1 MYLQTYLSVPLHSV
15 CQTFL
20 PAPLSIF
27 PIPPLS
33 PVSPVEPTEVKAQN
47 LSPNKVQLSWA
58 LLYTHNDQQ
67 PSSITIL
74 LTNLTDS
81 SPIETTLPGS
91 PTNHV
96 LDVVPGT
103 RYRAVLIANNEDGEM
118 STLPIYFRATP
129 AREP

>member
-1 MYLQTYLSVPLHSV
+1 MYLQTHLSVPLHSN
-15 CQTFL
+15 CQLSL

-33 PVSPVEPTEVKAQN
+33 PVAPVEPTEVKVQN

-58 LLYTHNDQQ
+58 LPYTHPDQQ
-67 PSSITIL
+67 PSSITVL
-74 LTNLTDS
+74 LTNLTDG
-81 SPIETTLPGS
+81 PLIEITLPGS
-91 PTNHV
+91 PTNLV

-103 RYRAVLIANNEDGEM
+103 RYRAVIIAKNEDGEM
-118 STLPIYFRATP
+118 STLPIDFRATP